1 MPSGRKLTPLAL
13 TDEQRERPEAWSRS
27 TSMPNGL
34 VLRARIILA
43 SVEALTNTA
52 VARQLGISLP
62 TVGKCCKR
70 ILDIA
75 VHGLHD
81 DARPGAPRT

>member
-1 MPSGRKLTPLAL
+1 MS
-13 TDEQRERPEAWSRS
+13 
-27 TSMPNGL
+27 NGL

-43 SVEALTNTA
+43 SVEGLTNTA

-62 TVGKCCKR
+62 TVGKCRKR
-70 ILDIA
+70 ILDLG